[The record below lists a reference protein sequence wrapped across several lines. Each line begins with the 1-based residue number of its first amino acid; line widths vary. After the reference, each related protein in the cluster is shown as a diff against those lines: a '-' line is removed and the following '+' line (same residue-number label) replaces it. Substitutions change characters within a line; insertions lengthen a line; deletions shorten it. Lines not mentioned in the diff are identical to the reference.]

1 MIDAEKAVSLH
12 HQTET
17 RIKELRVMKTISN
30 IKYLLLIVMIAMTG
44 MTFSSCSDD
53 DENNNDNT
61 EAKTEALVDEAVR
74 EVKYTIIDEEE
85 LTSDELADEV
95 FGPSGA
101 NSENT
106 ELEVMR
112 AAFLEKQKQLAE
124 EVATEI
130 GANGWALLHKSVVF
144 KYESVDEQGKPVTL
158 SAKVYW
164 GTVPLYGA
172 LDPNYM
178 VLYPHNPALTF
189 QKYFEQKKHPYPCV
203 FPFTIKAMMAAYPE
217 ILGKWS
223 EDDFYSKD
231 FVENHKSLM
240 DEMVARKE
248 FSCDK
253 INAKFFEWYPHKGEN
268 DIKGGK
274 EIWLTDIL
282 SPEVLDTNSEIYK
295 ALFQCLDKNNLTKG
309 WTPKHKIKLYHG
321 KADEIVPYANSEA
334 VRDAFPDMVEFSTS
348 MSGTDGHI
356 GTCVKWLGQI
366 MLNIW

>member
-1 MIDAEKAVSLH
+1 
-12 HQTET
+12 
-17 RIKELRVMKTISN
+17 
-30 IKYLLLIVMIAMTG
+30 
-44 MTFSSCSDD
+44 
-53 DENNNDNT
+53 
-61 EAKTEALVDEAVR
+61 
-74 EVKYTIIDEEE
+74 
-85 LTSDELADEV
+85 
-95 FGPSGA
+95 
-101 NSENT
+101 
-106 ELEVMR
+106 
-112 AAFLEKQKQLAE
+112 
-124 EVATEI
+124 
-130 GANGWALLHKSVVF
+130 
-144 KYESVDEQGKPVTL
+144 
-158 SAKVYW
+158 
-164 GTVPLYGA
+164 
-172 LDPNYM
+172 
-178 VLYPHNPALTF
+178 
-189 QKYFEQKKHPYPCV
+189 V

-240 DEMVARKE
+240 DEMVASKE